1 MKRALTLASLS
12 LLISSVAMPIYAQDK
27 PILTVYTYDAFAADW
42 GPGPQL
48 KAGFEASCD
57 CTLDIIAV
65 DSSIGALRRA
75 QIEGDTTKAD
85 IILGLDTSIV
95 GEARSTGLFADH
107 SVDTSALSV
116 PNDWSSADF
125 VPFDYGYFAMVYRTA
140 DFPEPPKNFEQLVLG
155 NSETKIVIQDPRS
168 STPGLGLVLW
178 LKAAYKDDTEEAWP
192 DIAKNVVTVTPDWS
206 SAYGLFLDGE
216 ADMVLSY
223 TTSPAYH
230 RIAEEDMSYAAAI
243 FDEGH
248 YMQIEVAGVLK
259 SSQQQELANEFLQ
272 YLISEAAQNIIPTT
286 NWMYPVLDIELPEGF
301 DKEPKKVLLL
311 PEADVAANTQA
322 WTQEMLA
329 AFN

>member
-27 PILTVYTYDAFAADW
+27 PTLTVYTYDAFAADW

-48 KAGFEASCD
+48 KTGFEASCD

-85 IILGLDTSIV
+85 IVLGLDTSIV

-272 YLISEAAQNIIPTT
+272 YLISEEAQNIIPTT

-322 WTQEMLA
+322 WTQEMLT